1 MLCACWQ
8 RIGWRNHVTCVPRS
22 TLSCLFSLSTICGA
36 FQKRIDSF
44 VSNTSAQERDQ
55 LDVLV
60 ARFFIATNTPFN
72 RVEHP
77 TFLALVSALRSS
89 YRSPNRHV
97 LAEDRVNKVHE
108 ECTEQAQKDLN
119 ELVTLSLDGWSNIHN
134 EPIVCIGAST
144 TSGDFYLVDS
154 KDTSGNQHKAEY
166 LQELVED
173 CLESTCATFNVDVS
187 GFVTGNAAN
196 VAKLRRQLEDGTF
209 DDDVMLY
216 GCGAKQTRD

>member
-8 RIGWRNHVTCVPRS
+8 RIGWRNHVSCVPRF
-22 TLSCLFSLSTICGA
+22 TLSCLFSLSTIRGA

-44 VSNTSAQERDQ
+44 VTNTSAQERDQ

-77 TFLALVSALRSS
+77 TFLVLALRTS

-97 LAEDRVNKVHE
+97 LAENRVNKVYE
-108 ECTEQAQKDLN
+108 EAQKDLNN

-144 TSGDFYLVDS
+144 TSGDFYLVDT

-173 CLESTCATFNVDVS
+173 CLESTCATFNLDVS